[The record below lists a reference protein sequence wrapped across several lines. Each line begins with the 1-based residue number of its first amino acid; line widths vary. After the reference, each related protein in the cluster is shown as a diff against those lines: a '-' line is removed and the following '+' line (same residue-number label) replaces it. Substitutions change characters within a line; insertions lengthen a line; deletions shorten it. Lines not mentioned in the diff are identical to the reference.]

1 VSLATPGQAESILQH
16 VADAITVQA
25 PDGTLL
31 YANEAAVR
39 ALGFESEEEL
49 LAAPLSRLMS
59 HYEVLAPDG
68 SPLPVERL
76 PGRLALGGIESEQL
90 VRYRRAE
97 TGEERWA
104 IVRGTPV
111 HDEDGAV
118 AFAIN
123 IFRDVTDAHRAEERL
138 ELLTE
143 ASEALASSLDYDMTL
158 ERVARLA
165 VPRLA
170 DWCAVDMVEEGD
182 QVRRVAIAHVDPA
195 KAGIARTL
203 QERYPPA
210 LDAEEGIARVL
221 RTGRPVFREFDP
233 VLLRAIA
240 RDEEHL
246 SHLEGLGVG
255 AYLCVPLVARGRTL
269 GAITLVSAE
278 SRRRYGEADLPLAEE
293 LARRAAIAVDNARLF
308 HEAESRGHAARALA
322 YVADGVFLVDRE
334 GIVRFWNPAA
344 EAITGLRAADVVGRP
359 AEAAVPGWAAILERV
374 ELASAP
380 GAEGGRAAT
389 VPLELDGRELW
400 LSIGGV
406 GFEEGTVF
414 AFRDLTEERAIEQ
427 MKSDFVSTVSH
438 ELRTPLAA
446 IYGAART
453 LMRGDIDLRAEQRQ
467 TLLDVIGNEA
477 DRLARTVNDILWASR
492 LDSGTLRVTVES
504 CDASALVREVV
515 DAARTHQSE
524 RITLVVWDT
533 EVLPRVSGDPDKVRQ
548 VLTNLVDNAAKY
560 SPEGGVVEVRLQRRG
575 NVVRFSVHD
584 EGLGIPAGEQRRI
597 FEKFYRVD
605 PNLSRGIGG
614 TGLGL
619 YICRELVRRMGGT
632 IWVESRD
639 GEGSTFT
646 FELPVADA

>member
-1 VSLATPGQAESILQH
+1 VSLATPGQAESILRH

-31 YANEAAVR
+31 YANDAAVR

-49 LAAPLSRLMS
+49 LAAPLSRLLS
-59 HYEVLAPDG
+59 RFEVLAPDG

-90 VRYRRAE
+90 VCYRLAD

-104 IVRGTPV
+104 VVRGTPV
-111 HDEDGAV
+111 HDENGEV

-123 IFRDVTDAHRAEERL
+123 IFRDVTAAHRAEERL

-143 ASEALASSLDYDMTL
+143 ASEALASSLDYDRTL
-158 ERVARLA
+158 DLVARLA

-170 DWCAVDMVEEGD
+170 DWCAVDMVDED

-195 KAGIARTL
+195 KAKIARAL
-203 QERYPPA
+203 QERYPPT
-210 LDAEEGIARVL
+210 LDAEEGIAKVL
-221 RTGRPVFREFDP
+221 RTGRPLIRELEP
-233 VLLRAIA
+233 AMLREIA

-246 SHLEGLGVG
+246 RHLEALGVST
-255 AYLCVPLVARGRTL
+255 YLCVPLVARGRTL

-278 SRRRYGEADLPLAEE
+278 SRRRYTEADLPLAEE

-308 HEAESRGHAARALA
+308 HEAESRGHAALALA
-322 YVADGVFLVDRE
+322 YVADGVVLVDRE

-359 AEAAVPGWAAILERV
+359 AEAAVPGWAGILQRV

-380 GAEGGRAAT
+380 GAEGGRPAT

-414 AFRDLTEERAIEQ
+414 ALRDLTEERAIDQ
-427 MKSDFVSTVSH
+427 LKNDFVSTVSH

-515 DAARTHQSE
+515 DAARTHLSE

-533 EVLPRVSGDPDKVRQ
+533 EVVPRVSGDPDKVRQ
-548 VLTNLVDNAAKY
+548 VLSNLVDNAAKY
-560 SPEGGVVEVRLQRRG
+560 SPEGGVVEVRLQPRG
-575 NVVRFSVHD
+575 NVVRFTVHD

-619 YICRELVRRMGGT
+619 YICCELVRRMDGT
-632 IWVESRD
+632 IWVESRE
-639 GEGSTFT
+639 GKGSTFT
-646 FELPVADA
+646 FELPIADA